1 MTGCAG
7 ATAAAAVEVNG
18 PEGDP
23 AWDQVDWG
31 QAEENVRRL
40 RQRIFAASQAGD
52 LKKVRNL
59 QKLMLRSRSNALM
72 SVRRVTEINAGRKTA
87 GVDGRIVLAGWE
99 KADMATWLR
108 HGTAAWRPLPVKRVY
123 VPKSNGRRRGLGI
136 PVIADRALQ
145 ALTLNALEP
154 EWEARFEPKSY
165 GFRPGR
171 GCHDAIVAI
180 HTTASRQ
187 DARRL
192 WALDADLE
200 AAFDRL
206 SHDHILASLGTFP
219 ARGLVRRWLKAGVME
234 DGRFAPTGEGTP
246 QGGVLSPCLMN
257 VALHGMEQAAGT
269 RYWEGATLRAVP
281 GTPVLVRYADDV
293 LALCHTHEQAEHVK
307 QRLARWLE
315 PRGLAFNEAKTR
327 ITHLDHGVDF
337 LGFEIRRYRG
347 KLLTK
352 PSKDALRQIRRRL
365 AAEVKA
371 LRGANADAVIARLN
385 PVITGW
391 AAYYRIGV
399 SKHAYSTLDTHLW
412 RLAWKWARLSHPNKP
427 RRWITA
433 RHFGMFNPAR
443 QDKWVFG
450 SRETGFY
457 LRKFAWT
464 KIVRHR
470 MVAGRASPDDPALT
484 GYWDQRRRRTRLPV
498 DPATWHLLRRQRG
511 RCPLCRGLLLHADHP
526 PQGPEEWQQWLTA
539 TRKAIR
545 KQAITSV
552 MDLGTPDERAAHHLI
567 HARCQSRIGNGTS
580 PEPLPGREPSGLA

>member
-1 MTGCAG
+1 LDADL
-7 ATAAAAVEVNG
+7 VNG
-18 PEGDP
+18 PEDDGLD
-23 AWDQVDWG
+23 WDRVDWG
-31 QAEENVRRL
+31 QAEEHVRRL
-40 RQRIFAASQAGD
+40 RRRIFAASQAGD
-52 LKKVRNL
+52 LAKVRNL
-59 QKLMLRSRSNALM
+59 QKLMLRSRSNALV
-72 SVRRVTEINAGRKTA
+72 SVRRVTEVNAGRRTA
-87 GVDGRIVLAGWE
+87 GVDGRIVLASWE
-99 KADMATWLR
+99 KADMAAWLQ
-108 HGTAAWRPLPVKRVY
+108 HGASTWRPLPVRRVY

-145 ALTLNALEP
+145 ALAAAALEP
-154 EWEARFEPKSY
+154 EWEARFEPRSY

-187 DARRL
+187 DAKRL

-206 SHDHILASLGTFP
+206 SHDQILASLGTFP
-219 ARGLVRRWLKAGVME
+219 ARGLVRRWLKAGVIE
-234 DGRFAPTGEGTP
+234 DGRLTPTGEGTP

-257 VALHGMEQAAGT
+257 VALHGMEEAAGV
-269 RYWEGATLRAVP
+269 RYREGATLRAVP

-293 LALCHTHEQAEHVK
+293 LALCHTREQAEHVK
-307 QRLARWLE
+307 QQLARWLE

-327 ITHLDHGVDF
+327 ITHLDQGVDF

-352 PSKDALRQIRRRL
+352 PSKDALRRIRKRL
-365 AAEVKA
+365 SQEATA

-385 PVITGW
+385 PIITGW

-399 SKHAYSTLDTHLW
+399 SKRAYNALDAHLW
-412 RLAWKWARLSHPNKP
+412 RLAWKWARFSHPNKP
-427 RRWITA
+427 RRWVIA
-433 RHFGMFNPAR
+433 RYFGMFNPAR

-450 SRETGFY
+450 SRDTGFY

-470 MVAGRASPDDPALT
+470 MVAGRASPDDAALT

-511 RCPLCRGLLLHADHP
+511 RCPLCRGLLLHADHQ
-526 PQGPEEWQQWLTA
+526 PQGPDEWEQWHTA

-545 KQAITSV
+545 KYAITSV

-567 HARCQSRIGNGTS
+567 HAHCQRRIGNGAN
-580 PEPLPGREPSGLA
+580 PALLPGPEPSGLA